1 MERNSFKYW
10 YKKSFESIDEIPPK
24 NVWNNINDE
33 LNKIDAGRRKKRLAI
48 YIPSALLLI
57 TISLLFVNQYNS
69 VYSPVSLANTTQ
81 INFEEDDAFD
91 LKQTQILAIEKIAE
105 QTNTE
110 KLLLA
115 NALSKNYTPQPP
127 ENIDKKEQQDLYL
140 NKKDAQL
147 IAFNHNHFLPFSL
160 PNVSNTNEKSTSK
173 TPAFWAGV
181 GYSFTNSTLL
191 NHALFRGLDANSLVM
206 MHNYTQHNFSF
217 IGGYQINNRYAL
229 TARIGIANSS
239 GQKLS
244 TYIEGNY
251 TTSELTLNY
260 HKLSVGIDKKLSTYL
275 NPIREI
281 APLYLNSSI
290 FISKITSVE
299 MSQSNHTKNILSSNY
314 SAFDAG
320 VSFAL
325 SAQISVTNKL
335 KIIPQIETSIGLINV
350 FKGDG
355 YIPKHFNKTQS
366 LSISPGLLLSY
377 SF

>member
-10 YKKSFESIDEIPPK
+10 YKKSFESIDEMPPK
-24 NVWNNINDE
+24 NVWNNINSE
-33 LNKIDAGRRKKRLAI
+33 LNKIDADRRKKRLAI
-48 YIPSALLLI
+48 YIPSTLLLI
-57 TISLLFVNQYNS
+57 ALSLLFVKRYNP
-69 VYSPVSLANTTQ
+69 VYSPVSLVNTTP
-81 INFEEDDAFD
+81 INFEEDDTFD
-91 LKQTQILAIEKIAE
+91 LKQTQTLAIGKIAE

-110 KLLLA
+110 KFLLA
-115 NALSKNYTPQPP
+115 NEPSKNNTTNPP
-127 ENIDKKEQQDLYL
+127 ENFEKKEQQDLYL

-147 IAFNHNHFLPFSL
+147 ISFTYNNLLPFSL
-160 PNVSNTNEKSTSK
+160 PNVSIINEKSTSK
-173 TPAFWAGV
+173 TSAFLAGV
-181 GYSFTNSTLL
+181 GYSFSNSTLL

-217 IGGYQINNRYAL
+217 IGGYHINNKYTL

-299 MSQSNHTKNILSSNY
+299 MSQSNYTKNILSSNY

-325 SAQISVTNKL
+325 SAQVSVTNKL
-335 KIIPQIETSIGLINV
+335 KLIPQIETSVGLVNV